1 VDSCAKY
8 AEASLPS
15 KAIGLAAILAIDIHC
30 IGVYAMGTLHSVFLD
45 AAFEW
50 QRTEWLWVLVA
61 RSYGFLSLFEIAPE
75 IEELLFHKFQ
85 FSRSFAEA
93 VEGSIWIS

>member
-15 KAIGLAAILAIDIHC
+15 KAIGLAAVLAID
-30 IGVYAMGTLHSVFLD
+30 MGTLHSVFLD

-50 QRTEWLWVLVA
+50 QRAEWFRILVA
-61 RSYGFLSLFEIAPE
+61 RSYGFLSFFKIAPE
-75 IEELLFHKFQ
+75 IEELLFHK
-85 FSRSFAEA
+85 
-93 VEGSIWIS
+93 I